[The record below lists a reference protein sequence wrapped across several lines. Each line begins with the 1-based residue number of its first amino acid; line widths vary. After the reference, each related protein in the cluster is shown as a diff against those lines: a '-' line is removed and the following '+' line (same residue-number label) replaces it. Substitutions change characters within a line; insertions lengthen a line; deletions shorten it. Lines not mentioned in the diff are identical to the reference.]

1 MATNDALA
9 PDQAELN
16 AADASGA
23 FPTSVG
29 FEPEKLGM
37 LMLGA
42 SGSVT
47 DTAPGADP
55 TNALGWAGI
64 GKLVLIVGATFE
76 NDGALPGLFGSVTD
90 TLMLGALGAF
100 GNAIDTGSMD
110 GLVGIAGID
119 GKLTRSMFG
128 GFGTS
133 TIDGS
138 LGKSFMVIGFGRSLP
153 ASAISVVAFEIAV
166 AASDLS
172 EFARAFA

>member
-55 TNALGWAGI
+55 TNALGCAGI

-76 NDGALPGLFGSVTD
+76 NDGALPGLFGSVTA
-90 TLMLGALGAF
+90 TLMLGALGAL
-100 GNAIDTGSMD
+100 GNAIDTGSID

-138 LGKSFMVIGFGRSLP
+138 LGKS
-153 ASAISVVAFEIAV
+153 
-166 AASDLS
+166 
-172 EFARAFA
+172 